1 MKGDL
6 YFLCGMGSS
15 IVVFHEKRGGVCNL
29 SLFLG
34 MSPVEDERKVDSNS
48 SDVMHLEV
56 GAPGRASTTFRKNSA
71 PIMLLVLDSKQKRPP
86 LFPGFLPPLKSGI
99 LKPFAKFM

>member
-6 YFLCGMGSS
+6 YFFLHRTLCGLGSS

-48 SDVMHLEV
+48 SDVMHSDHQEE
-56 GAPGRASTTFRKNSA
+56 RAAHSVK
-71 PIMLLVLDSKQKRPP
+71 
-86 LFPGFLPPLKSGI
+86 I
-99 LKPFAKFM
+99 LRQ